1 MTNRTSDGNDGQAMG
16 RLMPLRS
23 PLRCE
28 AIADLLVVYADDGL
42 EGEEARRVTQHVTQC
57 AACTAEVVD
66 LRAVIQGLR
75 EAPALYPEHGEAYW
89 HALATDIAQ
98 AVQASEAIRASEEA
112 DVPSHVVQ
120 LRRRWWQVSAVAGAG
135 LAAAA
140 ALLLMIAPTAHRA
153 PEAQPTVAD
162 RTTNWFEVPA
172 LQLDDD
178 MSAIDTDPMETVD
191 DLDDNELELV
201 DSVLGEDGV

>member
-1 MTNRTSDGNDGQAMG
+1 MTNRTIDGDDGQAMG

-28 AIADLLVVYADDGL
+28 AIADLLAVYADDGL
-42 EGEEARRVTQHVTQC
+42 EGEEARRVAVHVAQC
-57 AACTAEVVD
+57 PSCTAEVVD
-66 LRAVIQGLR
+66 LRAVIQDLR
-75 EAPALYPEHGEAYW
+75 DAPTLYPEHDEAFW
-89 HALATDIAQ
+89 QSLATDIAR
-98 AVQASEAIRASEEA
+98 AVQASETTDI
-112 DVPSHVVQ
+112 PTNVVQ
-120 LRRRWWQVSAVAGAG
+120 LRRRWWQVSAMAGAG

-140 ALLLMIAPTAHRA
+140 ALLLMISPTAHRA

-178 MSAIDTDPMETVD
+178 MSANDADPLETVD